1 MRMRQ
6 PAWYLLI
13 WAAVV
18 ASLIATFLGL
28 AARGHLGQRSPRL
41 AALGSFLLGILL
53 WAPLYGL
60 AFEVIGVA
68 NALYGALLGTLHG
81 AVAALFAFVH
91 ARRTH
96 AAPTRALASIHG
108 RRIITRAVYGAVL
121 GFLYVVP

>member
-1 MRMRQ
+1 MRQ

-18 ASLIATFLGL
+18 ASLIASLLGL
-28 AARGHLGQRSPRL
+28 AARGHLGRRSPRL
-41 AALGSFLLGILL
+41 AALTGFLLGIFL

-60 AFEVIGVA
+60 AFELIGVA
-68 NALYGALLGTLHG
+68 NALYGGLLGTLHG
-81 AVAALFAFVH
+81 ASAALLALVH

-96 AAPTRALASIHG
+96 DEPTRIFASTHG
-108 RRIITRAVYGAVL
+108 RRIITRAVYGAIL